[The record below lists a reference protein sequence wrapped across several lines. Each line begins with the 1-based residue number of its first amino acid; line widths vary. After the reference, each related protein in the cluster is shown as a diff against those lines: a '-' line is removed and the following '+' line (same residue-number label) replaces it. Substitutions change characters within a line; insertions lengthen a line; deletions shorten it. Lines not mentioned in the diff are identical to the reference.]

1 MLILKATHVHNIQ
14 WNLIIMAT
22 FGMGPKAHEWQ
33 VDCIS
38 FPYFSNCYRNNLG
51 LFRADL
57 YCKVAVSG
65 VTTHLV
71 LLSLKQVVSI
81 LDILNVLSRLSLQF
95 PVTHPHEWEAHVRT
109 TRRFLQGQVAVDL
122 FEFYGY
128 NINDLKFLPY
138 KIMFVNTQISPN

>member
-95 PVTHPHEWEAHVRT
+95 PVITS
-109 TRRFLQGQVAVDL
+109 TRMRGTCTYDTSVSSGTSGS
-122 FEFYGY
+122 EF
-128 NINDLKFLPY
+128 I
-138 KIMFVNTQISPN
+138 